1 MWQKSNQ
8 RQGKTHTEFPFVQL
22 NNVVSLG
29 NEPVDKGKTKHGI
42 GWVRIGYINKY

>member
-29 NEPVDKGKTKHGI
+29 NEPVDKEKQNTA
-42 GWVRIGYINKY
+42 